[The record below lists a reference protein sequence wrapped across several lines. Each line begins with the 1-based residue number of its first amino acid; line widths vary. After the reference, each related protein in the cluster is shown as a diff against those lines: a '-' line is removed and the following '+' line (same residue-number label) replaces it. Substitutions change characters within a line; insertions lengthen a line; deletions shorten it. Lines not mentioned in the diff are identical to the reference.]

1 MSRVFNYDTTAIII
15 ARYKE
20 DTSWISKFD
29 KIKMIY
35 VYEKENS
42 SNEPYN
48 IPKNKGSEASAYLR
62 YIIDNY
68 NNLPNHL
75 VLLHCHEFSWHH
87 DNSIIDVIESN
98 IGQEIEY
105 KNINNPKICR
115 DLGNYQDWLNGEVGY
130 FYQNLIKPA
139 VGQYNIYDNFTDQQ
153 PGCAQFI
160 IHKDRIQNHT
170 LEFYKDIYDWIL
182 NIDINFYNHGFYLE
196 WTWELFWNRCL
207 QNTPI
212 RIYENEK
219 ILFVFQL
226 DNKFNHIKDI
236 TNEVVNE
243 LNLTDSFKVTDNVK
257 VIIIKDK
264 KIIKEL
270 IANKFIYNKF
280 K

>member
-87 DNSIIDVIESN
+87 DDSIIDLIDIN
-98 IGQEIEY
+98 IGKEIEY
-105 KNINNPKICR
+105 VNINSPRCVMIFNEN
-115 DLGNYQDWLNGEVGY
+115 DQMFNN
-130 FYQNLIKPA
+130 FIKDYIEPA
-139 VGQYNIYDNFTDQQ
+139 VGSLIIYSNIQGNT
-153 PGCAQFI
+153 GCAQFI
-160 IHKDRIQNHT
+160 ISKERILNHS
-170 LEFYKDIYDWIL
+170 LLFYENIYNWIL
-182 NIDINFYNHGFYLE
+182 DDTDVVIHGYFLE
-196 WTWELFWNRCL
+196 WTWELFLNGCI

-219 ILFVFQL
+219 ILFIFQL
-226 DNKFNHIKDI
+226 DDKFNHIKDI
-236 TNEVVNE
+236 TNDVINE
-243 LNLTDSFKVTDNVK
+243 LKQNNYFKVTDNVK
-257 VIIIKDK
+257 VIITKDN